1 LDSVADR
8 TGTVGAPRRRAYCG
22 AGGRSV
28 RLFSLVKRW
37 PEAIGECGAASIEF
51 AIVGTSF
58 MLMLLAAFEFGYM
71 LFVQSVLDNA
81 ARDAARL
88 VRTGQAQQSANAETT
103 FQTLLCND
111 VGTLIGC
118 GNIIYQ
124 ALVFNDWNS
133 AQTSVNNGVTR
144 NPQTGAMESAGF
156 SPGTPSQILV
166 VTVTYQYPF
175 FTPWIGGLV
184 GGGTNSA
191 FLQSTVVFQNEPY
204 N

>member
-1 LDSVADR
+1 
-8 TGTVGAPRRRAYCG
+8 
-22 AGGRSV
+22 
-28 RLFSLVKRW
+28 
-37 PEAIGECGAASIEF
+37 
-51 AIVGTSF
+51 
-58 MLMLLAAFEFGYM
+58 MLLAAFEFGYM
-71 LFVQSVLDNA
+71 LFIQSVLDNS

-88 VRTGQAQQSANAETT
+88 IRTGQAQQSANAQTT

-124 ALVFNDWNS
+124 ALVFNNWTS

-144 NPQTGAMESAGF
+144 NPQTGALESAGF
-156 SPGTPSQILV
+156 SPGTQGQILV
-166 VTVTYQYPF
+166 VTVTYNYPF

-184 GGGTNSA
+184 GGSTSTA

-204 N
+204 